1 MMENLNIY
9 VPRLLDAREYFSAG
23 HRACQGCGETV
34 ALRQILK
41 AAGRSVILVNATGCS
56 EIISSPFPQTAWHV
70 PWIHVAFENAA
81 AVASG
86 VEAGLKALVRK
97 GRLTERGICVMAI
110 AGDGATADIGFQALS
125 GAAERGHN
133 FVYVCLDNEA
143 YMNTGIQRSSSTPF
157 GAMTTTSPPGRKSKG
172 QKTWKKNLT
181 EIMVA
186 HEIPYVA
193 TASPSYPFDLVRKVK
208 RAIEVDGPAYLH
220 VLAVCPTGW
229 RSATEETIR
238 LGRLAAECGVF
249 PLYEVDQGKYT
260 INVDPGELKPLKDY
274 LSIQGRFRHLTPDDV
289 AYIQARI
296 RANMDRLR
304 AKVRMTAE
312 GDPGSKAA
320 SEPKAGSGKKTS
332 ARARKAARA
341 EKAKK

>member
-1 MMENLNIY
+1 MENLNIY
-9 VPRLLDAREYFSAG
+9 VPRLLDAREYFTAG

-34 ALRQILK
+34 ALRQIMK
-41 AAGRSVILVNATGCS
+41 AVGRNVILANATGCS

-86 VEAGLKALVRK
+86 VEAGIKALERK
-97 GRLTERGICVMAI
+97 GMLPKRNICVMAI

-125 GAAERGHN
+125 GAVERGHN

-157 GAMTTTSPPGRKSKG
+157 GAMTTTSPPGRMSKG
-172 QKTWKKNLT
+172 QKTWKKNLP

-186 HEIPYVA
+186 HDIPYVA

-208 RAIEVDGPAYLH
+208 RAVEVDGPAYLH

-229 RSATEETIR
+229 RSAGEETIR

-260 INVDPGELKPLKDY
+260 INLDPGDLKPMKEY
-274 LSIQGRFRHLTPDDV
+274 LGIQGRFRHLKPEDLE
-289 AYIQARI
+289 YIEGRI
-296 RANMDRLR
+296 HTNFEKLR
-304 AKVRMTAE
+304 AKARMTADQE
-312 GDPGSKAA
+312 EAR
-320 SEPKAGSGKKTS
+320 PKASKQKPQKVKK
-332 ARARKAARA
+332 KATRS
-341 EKAKK
+341 KKK

>member
-1 MMENLNIY
+1 MENLNIF

-41 AAGRSVILVNATGCS
+41 SVGRNVVLANATGCS
-56 EIISSPFPQTAWHV
+56 EIISSPFPYTAWNV

-86 VEAGLKALVRK
+86 VEAGLKALERK
-97 GRLTERGICVMAI
+97 GMLPRRNVCVMAI

-125 GAAERGHN
+125 GAVERGHN

-172 QKTWKKNLT
+172 QKTWKKNLP
-181 EIMVA
+181 EIMAA
-186 HEIPYVA
+186 HDIPYVA

-208 RAIEVDGPAYLH
+208 RAVEVDGPAYLH

-249 PLYEVDQGKYT
+249 PIYEVDYGKYT
-260 INVDPGELKPLKDY
+260 INLDPGELKPLKEY
-274 LSIQGRFRHLTPDDV
+274 LGIQGRFRHLKEEDLD
-289 AYIQARI
+289 YIEEKI
-296 RANMDRLR
+296 HANFEKLR
-304 AKVRMTAE
+304 AKARMTAE
-312 GDPGSKAA
+312 EDDPG
-320 SEPKAGSGKKTS
+320 
-332 ARARKAARA
+332 RKAAEPA
-341 EKAKK
+341 PKKVKKAKKTARKKK

>member
-1 MMENLNIY
+1 MENLNIY
-9 VPRLLDAREYFSAG
+9 VPRLLDAREYFAAG
-23 HRACQGCGETV
+23 QRACQGCGETV

-41 AAGRSVILVNATGCS
+41 AVGRNVILANSTGCS

-81 AVASG
+81 AVAAG
-86 VEAGLKALVRK
+86 VEAGIKALERK
-97 GRLTERGICVMAI
+97 GMLPERKICVMAI

-125 GAAERGHN
+125 GAVERGHN

-157 GAMTTTSPPGRKSKG
+157 GAMTTTSPPGRMSKG
-172 QKTWKKNLT
+172 QKTWKKNLP
-181 EIMVA
+181 EILAA

-208 RAIEVDGPAYLH
+208 RAVEVDGPAYLH
-220 VLAVCPTGW
+220 VLTVCPTGW
-229 RSATEETIR
+229 RSAGEETIR

-260 INVDPGELKPLKDY
+260 INLDPGELKPMKEY
-274 LSIQGRFRHLTPDDV
+274 LGLQGRFRHLKPEDLE
-289 AYIQARI
+289 YIENRI
-296 RANMDRLR
+296 HTNFEKLR

-312 GDPGSKAA
+312 LDKESRKATKQG
-320 SEPKAGSGKKTS
+320 PKTGK
-332 ARARKAARA
+332 KAARS
-341 EKAKK
+341 KK

>member
-1 MMENLNIY
+1 MENLNIF
-9 VPRLLDAREYFSAG
+9 VPRLLDSREYFTAG

-41 AAGRSVILVNATGCS
+41 SVGRNVILANATGCS

-86 VEAGLKALVRK
+86 VEAGMKALERK
-97 GRLTERGICVMAI
+97 GALPKRNVKVMAI

-125 GAAERGHN
+125 GAVERGHN

-157 GAMTTTSPPGRKSKG
+157 GAMTTTSPPGRLSKG
-172 QKTWKKNLT
+172 QKTWKKNLP
-181 EIMVA
+181 EILAA
-186 HEIPYVA
+186 HDIPYVA
-193 TASPSYPFDLVRKVK
+193 TASPSYPFDLIRKVK
-208 RAIEVDGPAYLH
+208 RAVEVDGPAYIH

-229 RSATEETIR
+229 RSAGEETIR
-238 LGRLAAECGVF
+238 LGRLAAESGVF
-249 PLYEVDQGKYT
+249 PLYEVDHGKYT
-260 INVDPGELKPLKDY
+260 ISLDPGQLKPIKEY
-274 LSIQGRFRHLTPDDV
+274 LGLQGRFRHLKPEDLE
-289 AYIQARI
+289 YIEDRI
-296 RANMDRLR
+296 HTNFEKLR

-312 GDPGSKAA
+312 GDKA
-320 SEPKAGSGKKTS
+320 S
-332 ARARKAARA
+332 RKATKQKPKKGKTAARS
-341 EKAKK
+341 KK

>member
-1 MMENLNIY
+1 MENLNIY
-9 VPRLLDAREYFSAG
+9 VPRLLDRREYFTAG

-41 AAGRSVILVNATGCS
+41 SVGRNVILANATGCS

-86 VEAGLKALVRK
+86 VEAGMKALERK
-97 GRLTERGICVMAI
+97 GALPKRNVKVMAI

-125 GAAERGHN
+125 GAVERGHN

-157 GAMTTTSPPGRKSKG
+157 GAMTTTSPPGRLSKG
-172 QKTWKKNLT
+172 QKTWKKNLP
-181 EIMVA
+181 EILAA
-186 HEIPYVA
+186 HDIPYVA
-193 TASPSYPFDLVRKVK
+193 TASPSYPFDLIRKVK
-208 RAIEVDGPAYLH
+208 RAVEVNGPAYIH

-229 RSATEETIR
+229 RSAGEETIR
-238 LGRLAAECGVF
+238 LGRLAAESGVF

-260 INVDPGELKPLKDY
+260 INLDPGELKPIKEY
-274 LSIQGRFRHLTPDDV
+274 LGLQGRFRHLKPEDLE
-289 AYIQARI
+289 YIEDRI
-296 RANMDRLR
+296 HTNFEKLR

-312 GDPGSKAA
+312 DDKA
-320 SEPKAGSGKKTS
+320 S
-332 ARARKAARA
+332 RKATKQKPKKGKTAARS
-341 EKAKK
+341 KK

>member
-1 MMENLNIY
+1 MENLNIY
-9 VPRLLDAREYFSAG
+9 VPRLLDSREYFTAG

-41 AAGRSVILVNATGCS
+41 SVGRNVILANATGCS

-86 VEAGLKALVRK
+86 VEAGMKALERK
-97 GRLTERGICVMAI
+97 GALPKRNVKVMAI

-125 GAAERGHN
+125 GAVERGHN

-157 GAMTTTSPPGRKSKG
+157 GAMTTTSPPGRLSKG
-172 QKTWKKNLT
+172 QKTWKKNLP
-181 EIMVA
+181 EILAA
-186 HEIPYVA
+186 HDIPYVA
-193 TASPSYPFDLVRKVK
+193 TASPSYPFDLIRKVK
-208 RAIEVDGPAYLH
+208 RAVEVDGPAYIH

-229 RSATEETIR
+229 RSAGEETIR
-238 LGRLAAECGVF
+238 LGRLAAESGVF
-249 PLYEVDQGKYT
+249 PLYEVDHGKYT
-260 INVDPGELKPLKDY
+260 INLDPGQLKPIKEY
-274 LSIQGRFRHLTPDDV
+274 LGLQGRFRHLKPEDLE
-289 AYIQARI
+289 YIEDRI
-296 RANMDRLR
+296 HTNFEKLR

-312 GDPGSKAA
+312 DDKA
-320 SEPKAGSGKKTS
+320 S
-332 ARARKAARA
+332 RKATKQKPKKGKTAARS
-341 EKAKK
+341 KK

>member
-1 MMENLNIY
+1 MENLNIF
-9 VPRLLDAREYFSAG
+9 VPRLLDSREYFTAG

-41 AAGRSVILVNATGCS
+41 SVGRNVILANATGCS

-86 VEAGLKALVRK
+86 VEAGIKALERK
-97 GRLTERGICVMAI
+97 GMLPKRNVCVMAI

-125 GAAERGHN
+125 GAVERGHN

-157 GAMTTTSPPGRKSKG
+157 GAMTTTSPPGRMSKG
-172 QKTWKKNLT
+172 QKTWKKNLP

-186 HEIPYVA
+186 HDIPYVA

-208 RAIEVDGPAYLH
+208 RAVEVDGPAYLH

-229 RSATEETIR
+229 RSAGEETIR
-238 LGRLAAECGVF
+238 LGRLAVECGVF
-249 PLYEVDQGKYT
+249 PLYEVDHGKYT
-260 INVDPGELKPLKDY
+260 INLDPGKMKPMKDY
-274 LSIQGRFRHLTPDDV
+274 LGIQGRFRHLRPDDLE
-289 AYIQARI
+289 YIQERI
-296 RANMDRLR
+296 LANYEKLR
-304 AKVRMTAE
+304 AKARMTAE
-312 GDPGSKAA
+312 
-320 SEPKAGSGKKTS
+320 EPKGSPKASAKKPRKGK
-332 ARARKAARA
+332 KAARS
-341 EKAKK
+341 KKK

>member
-1 MMENLNIY
+1 MENLNVY
-9 VPRLLDAREYFSAG
+9 VPRLLDAREYFSSG

-41 AAGRSVILVNATGCS
+41 AVGRNVILANATGCS

-86 VEAGLKALVRK
+86 VEAGLKALMRK
-97 GRLTERGICVMAI
+97 GGMPERKICVMAI
-110 AGDGATADIGFQALS
+110 AGDGGTADIGFQALS
-125 GAAERGHN
+125 GAMERGHN

-157 GAMTTTSPPGRKSKG
+157 GAMTTTSPPGRMSKG
-172 QKTWKKNLT
+172 QKTWKKNLP
-181 EIMVA
+181 EIMAA
-186 HEIPYVA
+186 HEVPYVA

-208 RAIEVDGPAYLH
+208 RAMEVDGPAYLH

-229 RSATEETIR
+229 RSPTEETIR

-249 PLYEVDQGKYT
+249 PIYEVDHGKYT
-260 INVDPGELKPLKDY
+260 INIDPVEPRPLEEY
-274 LSIQGRFRHLTPDDV
+274 LRIQGRFRHLTPEDME
-289 AYIQARI
+289 YIEQRTVT
-296 RANMDRLR
+296 NLERLR
-304 AKVRMTAE
+304 AKVRITS
-312 GDPGSKAA
+312 GDEKPGR
-320 SEPKAGSGKKTS
+320 KAGRKK
-332 ARARKAARA
+332 
-341 EKAKK
+341 